1 MTMTLR
7 HPESSLK
14 ALSRWLTQDWDIPP
28 AAAWAADLLEA
39 GFDSDEIVGLAVL
52 EPDNRDAVRDLT
64 PIVLAQVGFDL
75 SDRAGLAVI
84 AERALLQ
91 SMLRG
96 ELAPEDVLAMAE
108 HLWSDA
114 DHDARWQYQDISR
127 WLELIRAGSVEGPP
141 EYSSY
146 DPGPWIAEQIRATDA
161 FNRTGL
167 GGQGDH

>member
-1 MTMTLR
+1 MTLR

-39 GFDSDEIVGLAVL
+39 GFDSDEIVSMATL
-52 EPDNRDAVRDLT
+52 EPDDREAVRNLT

-75 SDRAGLAVI
+75 SDCAGLAVI

-91 SMLRG
+91 SMLSG
-96 ELAPEDVLAMAE
+96 ELAAEDVLTTAE
-108 HLWSDA
+108 GLWSGA

-127 WLELIRAGSVEGPP
+127 WLELIRAGSVESPP
-141 EYSSY
+141 GYSTD
-146 DPGPWIAEQIRATDA
+146 DPGPWVVEQIRGTGA
-161 FNRTGL
+161 FDRTGL